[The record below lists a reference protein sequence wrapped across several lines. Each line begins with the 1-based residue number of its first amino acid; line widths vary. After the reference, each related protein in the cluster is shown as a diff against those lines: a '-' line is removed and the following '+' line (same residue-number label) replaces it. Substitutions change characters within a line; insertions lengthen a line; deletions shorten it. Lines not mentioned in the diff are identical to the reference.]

1 MSKCSRDLAGQ
12 YEFVPISVSRHFK
25 CCLHTANNSIV
36 VSAIPIFTSDWLTIL
51 CLAVFR
57 FFTVYKLKPFTNS
70 NRDAGHYVDRML
82 QLLAR
87 LHCKPPLTCLETTL
101 LPDTTAQRSVYELC
115 GPEGCGKTQ
124 LLLHLVVNAILP
136 RHWRGVDIA
145 GLCVG
150 VVYVDLDY
158 KFNMI
163 RLTTILETRIQGAL
177 SVSGGDQDPSQV
189 EELIKQCLSRLYVVR
204 CSSSSQFLI
213 TLHSL
218 ETLLGNNPD
227 ISLLVIDSVSEFYWI
242 DRSVSGGTSGRTNTN
257 KLMAEALRKLLNTY
271 NLVVF
276 CAKAELFEQRDN
288 PDRGHQDFMGPHWSR
303 LVTHRWTLAKTRPIR
318 VGGSGQVQNCYC
330 VTVNDT
336 QRQLSFLISN
346 RGVKFIT

>member
-1 MSKCSRDLAGQ
+1 MPSRLQ
-12 YEFVPISVSRHFK
+12 I
-25 CCLHTANNSIV
+25 LHSLQTQ
-36 VSAIPIFTSDWLTIL
+36 
-51 CLAVFR
+51 
-57 FFTVYKLKPFTNS
+57 TVYKLKPFTNS

-257 KLMAEALRKLLNTY
+257 KLMVEALRKLLNTY

-276 CAKAELFEQRDN
+276 CAKAELFEQRTHDGN

-303 LVTHRWTLAKTRPIR
+303 LVTHRWTLSKTRPIR
-318 VGGSGQVQNCYC
+318 VGVSGQVQNCYC

-336 QRQLSFLISN
+336 QKPLSFLISN
-346 RGVKFIT
+346 RGVKFMRIPIPVEYIQNVN